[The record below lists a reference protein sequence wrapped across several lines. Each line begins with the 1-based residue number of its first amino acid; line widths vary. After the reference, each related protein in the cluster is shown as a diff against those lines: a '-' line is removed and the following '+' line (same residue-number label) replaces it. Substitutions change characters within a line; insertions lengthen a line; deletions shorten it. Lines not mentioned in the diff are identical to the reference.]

1 MSALD
6 LFTHSP
12 RGLEGA
18 NAFAEKRA
26 PRFDKYVGA

>member
-12 RGLEGA
+12 EGLEGA
-18 NAFAEKRA
+18 TAFAEKRA
-26 PRFDKYVGA
+26 PDFNKYVGA